1 MTQDKRPRLLH
12 KASRNPS
19 SLPDMSEAAGRADS
33 ARNLHDATLL
43 KQARVGGGKN
53 RFRGQIRQR
62 KGVFRKVLEELPSQ
76 LSKLLKPVEVG
87 RHEMAL
93 CLHLDGIPGGFGQQ
107 IQLVTGR
114 SNYLR

>member
-1 MTQDKRPRLLH
+1 
-12 KASRNPS
+12 
-19 SLPDMSEAAGRADS
+19 MSEAAGRADS